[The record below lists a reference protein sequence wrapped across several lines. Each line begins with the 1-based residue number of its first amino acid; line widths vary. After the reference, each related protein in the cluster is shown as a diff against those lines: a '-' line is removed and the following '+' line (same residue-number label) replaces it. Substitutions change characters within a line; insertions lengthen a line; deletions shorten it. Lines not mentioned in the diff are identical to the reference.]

1 MLEMY
6 HKLSM
11 RFKFNLIINIIVVI
25 GLLMVM
31 ISSNMILSRQ
41 IETVI
46 LNKSIDEAEHIARH
60 LSILLEKGA
69 TIEEIQ
75 SFTEDNVNTN
85 EHIAYSVVINKE
97 VEAIAHSDMQKIG
110 TVYTDEYTVEGVA
123 KGIPQTT
130 KFFAELQDKWTY
142 DIMVPVSIDGEVV
155 ATFDMGVYIDQ
166 VDAILKELK
175 LLQGGQLIVFVIVLS
190 IMLIIVCRKLFA
202 VLETLRDT
210 CEKIQKGD
218 LSIELTETILER
230 YDEVGAIGRALEA
243 LKNKIAEIMS
253 TIGKEVETI
262 GDITYKL
269 QDDTESAKTDSSKM
283 AEEISKVVAGSNE
296 QLNYVTTSVA
306 ITKEIGL
313 GIEQINQSIES
324 VTGTTSE
331 TVAKTQEGHKVINN
345 TIAEIKEA
353 SKTLDVVTEQMQMLG
368 ERSEQ
373 IQDITAMITGIA
385 KQTNLLALNAAIEAA
400 RSGEHGKGFSVVADE
415 VKALAEQ
422 SSEAAQKIEGI
433 IGEVQKEIAEAIIQ
447 IEVSTGYVKNSTEA
461 AYKAGE
467 TFKNILD
474 DISRVSEEMQG
485 VFGATEEV
493 NAGSQHMLEDLGV
506 TMEITKQ
513 LTSNIENIGEGATL
527 QDEHM
532 QEVLMITEK
541 LGSMVNL
548 LKDVLDGFKIK

>member
-97 VEAIAHSDMQKIG
+97 IKAIAHSDMQKIG
-110 TVYTDEYTVEGVA
+110 TIYTDEYTVEGVT

-467 TFKNILD
+467 TFENILD